1 MGTRVPPP
9 CPTPLI
15 CDGQSVAGLPQLIDD
30 LQRLSEDQD
39 SADVVFICGRE
50 EERIYAHRII
60 MMARCKSFKT
70 NKRGEICRIPG
81 CSVSPAA
88 PGTPTSVRL
97 PHVHPE
103 VLRQFVLYVYTAKI
117 LLQDSRVFEMMTLA
131 QDMGCCELRSA
142 CEDHVIA
149 TLSVDNAC
157 TFLTAVM
164 EIHEKAGNTKVQK
177 VMVQPI
183 NLIFRYLQNRS
194 RVQVWLYENINLRIE
209 GHIVGF
215 DEYMNLV
222 LDDAEEVWVKTRT
235 RKNLGRI
242 MLKGAKCAAS
252 FMERCIIYIG
262 ENANECVKTN
272 AFLNLK
278 KEALI
283 KLISSDYFCLEEEDV
298 WRCVLAWA
306 KNHAGVT
313 QPTAHWTEE
322 ERGRVCQQLQGVM
335 CHVRLLLIDSQ
346 VFAEEVEPT
355 GAVPMELSLERYRY
369 AALQNSNNKPGGHH
383 GGTSMGGGGMG
394 NMGAGGSFSA
404 KIDGDKRLQPRLTI
418 NMFPGSQILRNDKLH
433 LQSVLNNWYGCS
445 KQSWRLL
452 YRASTHGFSSTAFH
466 RYCDGIAPCFVICLG
481 SHGEISGGF
490 TDVAWAKTSRKGVYI
505 HSERAFLFA
514 LNAGVSESPLK
525 FDIVKKP
532 YAICYHPDCGPIF
545 GAGADLLIANNC
557 NTNKDSYSNLP
568 HSYDGNNASYET
580 LFGDYNFT
588 ITDYEVY
595 TVAQASPNINQNPT
609 YSSSSNCLSNTS
621 NSLTNTNGST
631 GGLNN
636 SNTMM
641 NNNNNNNMGNNTVS
655 LAKAKYERY

>member
-9 CPTPLI
+9 CPTPG
-15 CDGQSVAGLPQLIDD
+15 CDGQFMAGLPQLIDD

-60 MMARCKSFKT
+60 MMARCKSFKN
-70 NKRGEICRIPG
+70 NKRGELCRIPG
-81 CSVSPAA
+81 CTVLPAT
-88 PGTPTSVRL
+88 PGSPTSVRL

-103 VLRQFVLYVYTAKI
+103 VFRQFILYVYTAKI

-164 EIHEKAGNTKVQK
+164 EIHEKAG
-177 VMVQPI
+177 
-183 NLIFRYLQNRS
+183 
-194 RVQVWLYENINLRIE
+194 
-209 GHIVGF
+209 
-215 DEYMNLV
+215 
-222 LDDAEEVWVKTRT
+222 
-235 RKNLGRI
+235 
-242 MLKGAKCAAS
+242 AKCAAS

-262 ENANECVKTN
+262 ENARECVKTN

-306 KNHAGVT
+306 KNQAGVT
-313 QPTAHWTEE
+313 QPSHTHWTEE
-322 ERGRVCQQLQGVM
+322 ERARVCQHLQGVI

-369 AALQNSNNKPGGHH
+369 AALQNSNK
-383 GGTSMGGGGMG
+383 TATYAGGGGG
-394 NMGAGGSFSA
+394 GGSATNGVGSAFNSLSGSGLNFSA
-404 KIDGDKRLQPRLTI
+404 NKSETDKRLQPRLMV
-418 NMFPGSQILRNDKLH
+418 NMFPGSQILRNEKLH
-433 LQSVLNNWYGCS
+433 LQSVLNNWFGAP

-452 YRASTHGFSSTAFH
+452 YRASTHGFNSNAFH
-466 RYCDGIAPCFVICLG
+466 RYCDGVAPCMVICLG

-514 LNAGVSESPLK
+514 LNPGGSEQPLK

-557 NTNKDSYSNLP
+557 NSNKDSYSNLP
-568 HSYDGNNASYET
+568 HSYDGPSASYET

-588 ITDYEVY
+588 IADYEVF
-595 TVAQASPNINQNPT
+595 TTA
-609 YSSSSNCLSNTS
+609 
-621 NSLTNTNGST
+621 
-631 GGLNN
+631 
-636 SNTMM
+636 
-641 NNNNNNNMGNNTVS
+641 
-655 LAKAKYERY
+655 

>member
-70 NKRGEICRIPG
+70 NKRGELCRIPG

-88 PGTPTSVRL
+88 PGTPTPVRL

-103 VLRQFVLYVYTAKI
+103 VFRQFVLYVYTAKI

-131 QDMGCCELRSA
+131 QDMGCCELRAA

-164 EIHEKAGNTKVQK
+164 EIHEKA
-177 VMVQPI
+177 
-183 NLIFRYLQNRS
+183 
-194 RVQVWLYENINLRIE
+194 
-209 GHIVGF
+209 
-215 DEYMNLV
+215 
-222 LDDAEEVWVKTRT
+222 
-235 RKNLGRI
+235 
-242 MLKGAKCAAS
+242 GAKCAAS

-322 ERGRVCQQLQGVM
+322 ERARVCQQLQGVM

-369 AALQNSNNKPGGHH
+369 AALQNSNNKPGHH
-383 GGTSMGGGGMG
+383 AGSLPTGGVGGIGSL
-394 NMGAGGSFSA
+394 GAGGSFSA
-404 KIDGDKRLQPRLTI
+404 KIDGDKRLQPRLTV

-466 RYCDGIAPCFVICLG
+466 RYCDGVAPCFVICLG

-514 LNAGVSESPLK
+514 LNAGVAESPLK

-568 HSYDGNNASYET
+568 HSYDGPNASYET

-595 TVAQASPNINQNPT
+595 TLAQSNSGLSPNPT

-621 NSLTNTNGST
+621 NNLTNTNGSS
-631 GGLNN
+631 GGLTG
-636 SNTMM
+636 SNPIM
-641 NNNNNNNMGNNTVS
+641 NNNNVSNNSVS

>member
-164 EIHEKAGNTKVQK
+164 EIHEKAG
-177 VMVQPI
+177 
-183 NLIFRYLQNRS
+183 
-194 RVQVWLYENINLRIE
+194 
-209 GHIVGF
+209 
-215 DEYMNLV
+215 
-222 LDDAEEVWVKTRT
+222 
-235 RKNLGRI
+235 
-242 MLKGAKCAAS
+242 AKCAAS

-394 NMGAGGSFSA
+394 NMGVGGSFSA

-466 RYCDGIAPCFVICLG
+466 RYCDGVAPCFVICLG

-568 HSYDGNNASYET
+568 HSYDGPNASYET

-588 ITDYEVY
+588 ISDYEVY

-641 NNNNNNNMGNNTVS
+641 NNNNNNNNMGNNTVS

>member
-9 CPTPLI
+9 CPTSI
-15 CDGQSVAGLPQLIDD
+15 CDAQSATGLPQLIDD

-39 SADVVFICGRE
+39 SCDVVFICGRE

-60 MMARCKSFKT
+60 MMTRCKSFKT
-70 NKRGEICRIPG
+70 NKRGELCRIPG
-81 CSVSPAA
+81 CTVSPAAA
-88 PGTPTSVRL
+88 PGTPSSVRL

-103 VLRQFVLYVYTAKI
+103 VFKQFILYVYTAKI

-131 QDMGCCELRSA
+131 QDMGCCELRAA

-164 EIHEKAGNTKVQK
+164 EIHEKAG
-177 VMVQPI
+177 
-183 NLIFRYLQNRS
+183 
-194 RVQVWLYENINLRIE
+194 
-209 GHIVGF
+209 
-215 DEYMNLV
+215 
-222 LDDAEEVWVKTRT
+222 
-235 RKNLGRI
+235 
-242 MLKGAKCAAS
+242 AKCAAS

-262 ENANECVKTN
+262 ENARECVKTN

-322 ERGRVCQQLQGVM
+322 ERARVCQHLQGVM

-369 AALQNSNNKPGGHH
+369 AALQNSNNKS
-383 GGTSMGGGGMG
+383 GTYATGGGGVSG
-394 NMGAGGSFSA
+394 GGGVGAGLNSNSNVGSGFNSLGGNGMSFSGSTSN
-404 KIDGDKRLQPRLTI
+404 KTETDKRLQPRLMM
-418 NMFPGSQILRNDKLH
+418 NMFPGSQILRNEKLH
-433 LQSVLNNWYGCS
+433 LQSVLNNWYGVP

-452 YRASTHGFSSTAFH
+452 YRASTHGYNSNAFH
-466 RYCDGIAPCFVICLG
+466 HYCDGAAPCMVICLG

-505 HSERAFLFA
+505 PSDRAFLFA
-514 LNAGVSESPLK
+514 LNPVGSEQSLK

-545 GAGADLLIANNC
+545 GAGADLMIANNC
-557 NTNKDSYSNLP
+557 NTNKESYSNLP
-568 HSYDGNNASYET
+568 HSYDGPNASYET

-588 ITDYEVY
+588 IADYEVFT
-595 TVAQASPNINQNPT
+595 TV
-609 YSSSSNCLSNTS
+609 
-621 NSLTNTNGST
+621 
-631 GGLNN
+631 
-636 SNTMM
+636 
-641 NNNNNNNMGNNTVS
+641 
-655 LAKAKYERY
+655 